1 MVRVSVWRIGEVVER
16 AFLPRAHALHTP
28 LTHVTCTAPPPLSPP
43 CSPPPFV
50 YSIRDS
56 LVEMCTVVQWHR
68 HVCLRP
74 STHDCEKR
82 LARMEQP
89 HGEQMNCIIIPYRL
103 QHKILT

>member
-89 HGEQMNCIIIPYRL
+89 HGEPNDDELSCMVP
-103 QHKILT
+103 